1 MAEEIKLPKNIR
13 QIGERE
19 EKVKIYMEDYVNT
32 YIRRLKVGSDEK
44 PRVGILV
51 GTRQAETERPYLFII
66 GALEVYGSYMEEGA
80 VRINEMTWAA
90 VYDKLDKFFPQRAIC
105 GWFYCCREEEE
116 ADLRTLF
123 STHDMYFRGG
133 DKVLFLYREN
143 EEENFY
149 LGRISSFEKLKGFN
163 IYYERN
169 EQMQD
174 YLISVNP
181 QRHIEEP
188 KEEPVMQN
196 FRSVM
201 QQQKEKSQQRKSSGF
216 AASAAMLLLATAVV
230 TGSYMLK
237 NNKLEAVFSDNVEQT
252 FPSGS
257 GTSVSG
263 SGISESG
270 GSSGESAPSTQGQ
283 PGESQGVVIEEV
295 PGNVFP
301 TEAPSTETPT
311 EAPTEAPETQAPDP
325 QPEQTAPPETNAPET
340 PPATE
345 AAAVSTYIVQSGD
358 TLSIISK
365 KIYGDDKHVQALC
378 DANGITNPDF
388 LYVGQELTLP

>member
-1 MAEEIKLPKNIR
+1 
-13 QIGERE
+13 
-19 EKVKIYMEDYVNT
+19 
-32 YIRRLKVGSDEK
+32 
-44 PRVGILV
+44 
-51 GTRQAETERPYLFII
+51 
-66 GALEVYGSYMEEGA
+66 
-80 VRINEMTWAA
+80 
-90 VYDKLDKFFPQRAIC
+90 
-105 GWFYCCREEEE
+105 
-116 ADLRTLF
+116 
-123 STHDMYFRGG
+123 
-133 DKVLFLYREN
+133 
-143 EEENFY
+143 
-149 LGRISSFEKLKGFN
+149 
-163 IYYERN
+163 
-169 EQMQD
+169 
-174 YLISVNP
+174 
-181 QRHIEEP
+181 
-188 KEEPVMQN
+188 
-196 FRSVM
+196 
-201 QQQKEKSQQRKSSGF
+201 
-216 AASAAMLLLATAVV
+216 
-230 TGSYMLK
+230 MLK
-237 NNKLEAVFSDNVEQT
+237 NNMLEAVFSDNVEQT